1 MVAYDPYL
9 PPAIAEQVHVK
20 LVSPQYIQENCT
32 IISNHMIQTAEVEDY
47 FNEEFFSGLKRA
59 PIFLNVA
66 RGGAV
71 DEAALLDALETGK
84 VSAAGLDVFKDENPD
99 LSQNSF
105 LGRNNV
111 MVTPHAAF
119 YSKESVA
126 RAQKISVENIIYY
139 LKGEYEKVNH
149 IVNGVRA

>member
-1 MVAYDPYL
+1 M
-9 PPAIAEQVHVK
+9 
-20 LVSPQYIQENCT
+20 
-32 IISNHMIQTAEVEDY
+32 
-47 FNEEFFSGLKRA
+47 
-59 PIFLNVA
+59 
-66 RGGAV
+66 
-71 DEAALLDALETGK
+71 
-84 VSAAGLDVFKDENPD
+84 
-99 LSQNSF
+99 SQNSF

>member
-1 MVAYDPYL
+1 
-9 PPAIAEQVHVK
+9 
-20 LVSPQYIQENCT
+20 
-32 IISNHMIQTAEVEDY
+32 
-47 FNEEFFSGLKRA
+47 
-59 PIFLNVA
+59 
-66 RGGAV
+66 
-71 DEAALLDALETGK
+71 
-84 VSAAGLDVFKDENPD
+84 
-99 LSQNSF
+99 
-105 LGRNNV
+105 